1 MPDVRLLVVPLLLQ
15 FMKLKFIE
23 RVIPCHKFD
32 IMCCNN
38 EALDADDN
46 AIKTSN
52 LSVKSLPANC
62 ELSDIFVFKQTK
74 TISTSQTNVW

>member
-1 MPDVRLLVVPLLLQ
+1 MPDVRLLVVPLLVQ

-46 AIKTSN
+46 AIKTPN
-52 LSVKSLPANC
+52 LSVKSLSTN
-62 ELSDIFVFKQTK
+62 IFVFKQTK